1 MSFLIELT
9 AGFCGG
15 VVDEDEEDQIDFCGM
30 PSDQIVE
37 TEIRRDF
44 LLLQLQA
51 LVDAET
57 LQEAEAALVAM
68 EKEAGKDKKLLRFLV
83 RAGTV
88 EIIRGSKL
96 LGGVG
101 QERTATTTTAKT
113 ITPTTA
119 VADGACCSCA
129 TPLVAADSLL
139 KKLLPY
145 HEQRRLRKI
154 EQERRVGWGMRSVIH
169 RLRH

>member
-1 MSFLIELT
+1 MAFLIELT
-9 AGFCGG
+9 AGFCGAD
-15 VVDEDEEDQIDFCGM
+15 VDEDEEDQIDFCGM

-37 TEIRRDF
+37 TAIRQDF
-44 LLLQLQA
+44 LLLRLQA

-57 LQEAEAALVAM
+57 LQEAEAAVVAM

-101 QERTATTTTAKT
+101 ETTKT
-113 ITPTTA
+113 KTPTTN
-119 VADGACCSCA
+119 GACCCA
-129 TPLVAADSLL
+129 TPSVSRSVAADLL
-139 KKLLPY
+139 LEKLLPY
-145 HEQRRLRKI
+145 HEQRRLKKLER
-154 EQERRVGWGMRSVIH
+154 ERRVGWGMIMSGGE
-169 RLRH
+169 

>member
-15 VVDEDEEDQIDFCGM
+15 DVEDEDEEDQIDFCGM

-37 TEIRRDF
+37 TAIRRDF
-44 LLLQLQA
+44 LLLRLQA

-68 EKEAGKDKKLLRFLV
+68 EKEAGRDKKLLRFLV

-88 EIIRGSKL
+88 DIIRGSKL

-101 QERTATTTTAKT
+101 QETTATTKT
-113 ITPTTA
+113 ITPTTE
-119 VADGACCSCA
+119 VADGACCDCA
-129 TPLVAADSLL
+129 TPLVSRSVAADSLL

-154 EQERRVGWGMRSVIH
+154 EKERRVGWGMMIMSG
-169 RLRH
+169 